1 MFHIASQLG
10 RRRNEAIHFSAGT
23 GRRVRAYTCIWT
35 SNRRSKAANPAAGN
49 RRSQGPGPQIGRA
62 DATGFAVFP
71 RLQLDARPELASGGN
86 NIVGYGE
93 VGYGKFRQS
102 GNATADLQRFVF
114 GFNHRFDER
123 LTLHSEVEF
132 EHAIVSKDDHGEA
145 EIEQAWLNCKMSDAV
160 NLKGGLFLI
169 PLGILNETHEP
180 PSYYGVMRN
189 QVETRIIPTTWRELG
204 AGVHGIVGE
213 GIRYDVGITT
223 NFDSGKLDDPTT
235 GIRSAHQEGQLA
247 NARNLAVYGALNY
260 RRPGLLVGGGVF
272 TGDTGQNGASN
283 PALRGVSA
291 RLTLWDV
298 HAQYRVAGLDLQ
310 ALYAAGSL
318 GDSDKLNAA
327 ILANATANGTTPF
340 AAPKT
345 IRGGFVQAAYH
356 AYKRGNFDV
365 APFVRYERIDIK
377 QQEDPANGQLQ
388 DPNNIERTKTF
399 GVNFWVHPQ
408 VVLKADV
415 QRYAI
420 DKSQDRLDLG
430 LGFMF

>member
-1 MFHIASQLG
+1 MRQSTLALALAAAFARTPAFGQATVDQKLQILQQEIDDLKAQ
-10 RRRNEAIHFSAGT
+10 A
-23 GRRVRAYTCIWT
+23 
-35 SNRRSKAANPAAGN
+35 RRSAVPTQQASPYSLDYSSMLD
-49 RRSQGPGPQIGRA
+49 RSSG
-62 DATGFAVFP
+62 
-71 RLQLDARPELASGGN
+71 LASGGT

-180 PSYYGVMRN
+180 PTYYGVMRN

>member
-1 MFHIASQLG
+1 MKKSSLG
-10 RRRNEAIHFSAGT
+10 LALAAAFAAAPAFGQATVDQKLQILQQEIDDLKAQA
-23 GRRVRAYTCIWT
+23 
-35 SNRRSKAANPAAGN
+35 RRSAAPTQQASPYSLDYSSMLD
-49 RRSQGPGPQIGRA
+49 RSSG
-62 DATGFAVFP
+62 
-71 RLQLDARPELASGGN
+71 LANGGT

-93 VGYGKFRQS
+93 VGYSKFRQS

-132 EHAIVSKDDHGEA
+132 EHAIVSKDDNGEA
-145 EIEQAWLNCKMSDAV
+145 EIEQAWLNYKMSDAI
-160 NLKGGLFLI
+160 NFKGGLFLV

-180 PSYYGVMRN
+180 PTYYGVMRN
-189 QVETRIIPTTWRELG
+189 QIETRIIPTTWRELG
-204 AGVHGIVGE
+204 AGVHGIVSE
-213 GIRYDVGITT
+213 GLGYDVGITT

-235 GIRSAHQEGQLA
+235 GIRSGHQEGQLA
-247 NARNLAVYGALNY
+247 NARNLAAYGALNY

-272 TGDTGQNGASN
+272 TGNTGQNGASN
-283 PALRGVSA
+283 PALQGVAA

-298 HAQYRVAGLDLQ
+298 HTQYRVAGLDLQ

-318 GDSDKLNAA
+318 GDSDKLNGA
-327 ILANATANGTTPF
+327 ILASATANGTAPF
-340 AAPKT
+340 AVPKT
-345 IRGGFVQAAYH
+345 FKGGYVQAAYH
-356 AYKRGNFDV
+356 VYKRGNFDV

-377 QQEDPANGQLQ
+377 QEEDPANTQLQ
-388 DPNNIERTKTF
+388 DPNNIERIKTI

-415 QRYAI
+415 QRYAT
-420 DKSQDRLDLG
+420 DKSQDRFNLG

>member
-1 MFHIASQLG
+1 MRQSTLALALAAAFARTPAFGQATVDQKLQILQQEIDDLKAQ
-10 RRRNEAIHFSAGT
+10 A
-23 GRRVRAYTCIWT
+23 
-35 SNRRSKAANPAAGN
+35 RRSAAPTQQASPYSLDYSSMLD
-49 RRSQGPGPQIGRA
+49 RSSG
-62 DATGFAVFP
+62 
-71 RLQLDARPELASGGN
+71 LASGGT

-180 PSYYGVMRN
+180 PTYYGVMRN

-298 HAQYRVAGLDLQ
+298 HAQYRVAGLGLQ

-356 AYKRGNFDV
+356 SYKRGNFDV

-388 DPNNIERTKTF
+388 DPNNIERIKTF

>member
-1 MFHIASQLG
+1 MRQSTLALALAAAFARTPAFGQATVDQKLQILQQEIDDLKAQ
-10 RRRNEAIHFSAGT
+10 A
-23 GRRVRAYTCIWT
+23 
-35 SNRRSKAANPAAGN
+35 RRSAAPTQQASPYSLDYSSMLD
-49 RRSQGPGPQIGRA
+49 RSSG
-62 DATGFAVFP
+62 
-71 RLQLDARPELASGGN
+71 LASGGT

-415 QRYAI
+415 QRYAT
-420 DKSQDRLDLG
+420 DKSQDRFSLG

>member
-1 MFHIASQLG
+1 MRQSTLALALAAAFA
-10 RRRNEAIHFSAGT
+10 
-23 GRRVRAYTCIWT
+23 RAPAFGQATVDQKLQILQQEIDDLKAQA
-35 SNRRSKAANPAAGN
+35 RRSAAPTQQASPYSLDYSSMLD
-49 RRSQGPGPQIGRA
+49 RSSG
-62 DATGFAVFP
+62 
-71 RLQLDARPELASGGN
+71 LASGGT

-180 PSYYGVMRN
+180 PTYYGVMRN

-356 AYKRGNFDV
+356 SYKRGNFDV

-388 DPNNIERTKTF
+388 DPNNIERIRTF

>member
-1 MFHIASQLG
+1 MRQSTLALALAAAFA
-10 RRRNEAIHFSAGT
+10 
-23 GRRVRAYTCIWT
+23 RAPAFGQATVDQKLQILQQEIDDLKAQA
-35 SNRRSKAANPAAGN
+35 RRSAAPTQQASPYSLDYSSMLD
-49 RRSQGPGPQIGRA
+49 RSSG
-62 DATGFAVFP
+62 
-71 RLQLDARPELASGGN
+71 LASGGT

-247 NARNLAVYGALNY
+247 NVRNLAVYGALNY

-283 PALRGVSA
+283 PTLRGVSA

-298 HAQYRVAGLDLQ
+298 HAQYRVAGLGLQ

>member
-1 MFHIASQLG
+1 MRQSTLALALAAAFA
-10 RRRNEAIHFSAGT
+10 
-23 GRRVRAYTCIWT
+23 RAPAFGQATVDQKLQILQQEIDDLKAQA
-35 SNRRSKAANPAAGN
+35 RRSAAPTQQASPYSLDYSSMLD
-49 RRSQGPGPQIGRA
+49 RSSG
-62 DATGFAVFP
+62 
-71 RLQLDARPELASGGN
+71 LASGGT

-145 EIEQAWLNCKMSDAV
+145 EIEQAWLNYKMSDAV

-204 AGVHGIVGE
+204 VGVHGIVGE

-283 PALRGVSA
+283 PTLRGVSA

-388 DPNNIERTKTF
+388 DPNNIERIKTF

-415 QRYAI
+415 QRYAT